1 MSARSEHR
9 DESVGMIACYGK
21 QNKEEDDDC
30 ADCPLSG
37 DCETLTDLRRGAHK
51 KSRVAKIPPT
61 SYRFVEEEEENEQEE
76 EEVPWA
82 EPRRPAMPPH
92 WQQPSQ
98 PMYITPQPQNA
109 MQFHP
114 PGMHCSAQIVPHPA
128 PHLTYM
134 VSNPVECPM
143 SVVGEAWYS
152 RMGKNVLSGV
162 LSEAG
167 RQFYEYFR
175 RFRF

>member
-1 MSARSEHR
+1 MSARSEHL
-9 DESVGMIACYGK
+9 DESVGMLVCYGK
-21 QNKEEDDDC
+21 QYQEEDEDC
-30 ADCPLSG
+30 ASCPLSG
-37 DCETLTDLRRGAHK
+37 DCETLTDLQKASRK
-51 KSRVAKIPPT
+51 KSKVAKIPPNN
-61 SYRFVEEEEENEQEE
+61 YRFVEEEEEQEE

-82 EPRRPAMPPH
+82 QPQRPATPIH
-92 WQQPSQ
+92 WQQP
-98 PMYITPQPQNA
+98 TQPQYIAPQAQNS
-109 MQFHP
+109 MQFQP
-114 PGMHCSAQIVPHPA
+114 PGMQCSAQIVPHPA

-143 SVVGEAWYS
+143 PMVGENWYS

-162 LSEAG
+162 LSETG